1 MADKMKIKK
10 TSVAVS
16 NTNTNANTNANAKPE
31 VSPVVKPSAEAVAVL
46 LKEKPV
52 VSPPKEP
59 VAVTPPVTPPVT
71 LKGPAKVE
79 RKAGWNPFYL
89 VEPKVGAS
97 VVVPVLGRFRSG
109 VVIASHGANKYLI
122 GKIEGLTENV
132 TLHNAELFATM
143 EDAKNA
149 KAWAETLVSTP
160 LLNPARG
167 DKVAVFDTSAESDYP
182 KPTMYP
188 GEVTGDV
195 AEILTPDGTLPV
207 VPVFFAW
214 ENTTDP
220 QARVVYLRDIRCVSD
235 PFAKRFA
242 DAYVVN
248 LYAEARK
255 IVG

>member
-1 MADKMKIKK
+1 MKIKK
-10 TSVAVS
+10 VAGVAVS
-16 NTNTNANTNANAKPE
+16 GSANNAKPE
-31 VSPVVKPSAEAVAVL
+31 VKPEVKPTAEAVASLLVVKPSGTVTPPAVTPSVT
-46 LKEKPV
+46 
-52 VSPPKEP
+52 PKEP
-59 VAVTPPVTPPVT
+59 VAVTPPVTP
-71 LKGPAKVE
+71 KEPAKVE

-89 VEPKVGAS
+89 VDPRVGVS

-109 VVIASHGANKYLI
+109 VVIASHGATKYLI
-122 GKIEGLTENV
+122 GKIEGINENV
-132 TLHNAELFATM
+132 TLHNAELFASLD
-143 EDAKNA
+143 DAKNA

-160 LLNPARG
+160 LPKLSKG

-188 GEVTGDV
+188 GEVVGDTT
-195 AEILTPDGTLPV
+195 EILTPDGTLPV

-220 QARVVYLRDIRCVSD
+220 QARVQWVRDIRCVSD
-235 PFAKRFA
+235 PFVKRFA
-242 DAYVVN
+242 DSYVVN